1 MSDNYGIRIERHY
14 SVNSAAELLDVC
26 SKTIRREIKHK
37 ELKIFRV
44 SGMIRIPESELIK
57 LLNRTLPL
65 GDVADEILS
74 RHSGEKYGK
83 N

>member
-14 SVNSAAELLDVC
+14 SLNSAAKLLEV
-26 SKTIRREIKHK
+26 SSRTIRREIKRN
-37 ELKIFRV
+37 ELIIFRV

-57 LLNRTLPL
+57 ILNRTSPL

-74 RHSGEKYGK
+74 RHSGDTNGK

>member
-1 MSDNYGIRIERHY
+1 MLEQHY
-14 SVNSAAELLDVC
+14 SVNSAAELLDVS
-26 SKTIRREIKHK
+26 SKTIRREIKRK
-37 ELKIFRV
+37 DLRIFRV

-57 LLNRTLPL
+57 ILSRTLPL